1 MSVPARIAFVLALA
15 ALIAAVALW
24 WSGGA
29 WQYGAFPTRGLV
41 RAAAFALGAFCCIGV
56 SAWIRQRLS

>member
-1 MSVPARIAFVLALA
+1 MSASARIALALALA

-29 WQYGAFPTRGLV
+29 WQYGALPTRGLV
-41 RAAAFALGAFCCIGV
+41 RVASFALGAAVCIGLA
-56 SAWIRQRLS
+56 AWIRRRFS